1 MNLTLDVNYAFAKY
15 SHARSLTTSNLS
27 YKSHQFFQYQ
37 CSNITSSKHST
48 DRSHSFNPSTLKGG
62 REGAG
67 ARPRTARTTQKTKTL
82 KCHGEDGS
90 LKCPI

>member
-48 DRSHSFNPSTLKGG
+48 DRSHSFKPSTLKGG
-62 REGAG
+62 EG
-67 ARPRTARTTQKTKTL
+67 RCKTQDGQDYTKNKNT
-82 KCHGEDGS
+82 KMPWRGRKS
-90 LKCPI
+90 